1 MLYLIII
8 TFAFLLSVIFYQY
21 RILKLKNE
29 IIQSKKFI
37 EDTIETN
44 KSKNYEITSSMNY
57 AHEIQ
62 KALLPREESIKRCL
76 PLSFTFYKPKDI
88 VGGDFFWFHKIEDGN
103 LILICADCTGH
114 GIPGALMTILGNSA
128 LHQVIIER
136 KIYEPASILNEI
148 DKIVTTTLKQKN
160 SKYPTIQDGLDLSI
174 VNVNKKTKEIVFAAA
189 KHKSALFLD
198 GNLIELKGDRCS
210 VGGQGIKKFTQ
221 QKFNFNEDDSI
232 YLFSDGYVDQFG
244 GPNDKKFSTSRLFEL
259 LSQIHQN
266 SIPEQQKTIES
277 TIMEW
282 VGNREQTD
290 DITLIGIKF

>member
-1 MLYLIII
+1 MLYFAIV
-8 TFAFLLSVIFYQY
+8 TFVFLLSVIFYQY

-37 EDTIETN
+37 EDTIQN
-44 KSKNYEITSSMNY
+44 NNSKSYEITSSMNY

-62 KALLPREESIKRCL
+62 KALLPREETIKRCL
-76 PLSFTFYKPKDI
+76 PLSFTLYKPKDI
-88 VGGDFFWFHKIEDGN
+88 VGGDFFWFHKIEDGH

-128 LHQVIIER
+128 LHQIIIEK
-136 KIYEPASILNEI
+136 KIYEPVTILNEL

-174 VNVNKKTKEIVFAAA
+174 VKVNKNIKEIIFAAA
-189 KHKSALFLD
+189 KHKSALFLN
-198 GNLIELKGDRCS
+198 GKLIELKGDRCS
-210 VGGQGIKKFTQ
+210 VGGQGDKKFTQ
-221 QKFNFNEDDSI
+221 QKYNFNEDDSL
-232 YLFSDGYVDQFG
+232 YLFSDGYIDQFG
-244 GPNDKKFSTSRLFEL
+244 GPSDKKFSTSRLFEL
-259 LSQIHQN
+259 LSEIHVN

-277 TIMEW
+277 KIMEW
-282 VGNREQTD
+282 MGTKEQTD

>member
-1 MLYLIII
+1 
-8 TFAFLLSVIFYQY
+8 
-21 RILKLKNE
+21 LKLKNE
-29 IIQSKKFI
+29 IIKSKKFI

-76 PLSFTFYKPKDI
+76 PLSFTLYKPKDI
-88 VGGDFFWFHKIEDGN
+88 VGGDFFWFHKIEDGH

-128 LHQVIIER
+128 LHQVIIEK
-136 KIYEPASILNEI
+136 KIYEPSKILTEL

-160 SKYPTIQDGLDLSI
+160 SKYQTIQDGMDISI
-174 VNVNKKTKEIVFAAA
+174 VNVNKNTKEILFGAA
-189 KHKSALFLD
+189 KHKSVLFLN
-198 GNLIELKGDRCS
+198 GKLVELKGDRCS
-210 VGGQGIKKFTQ
+210 IGGQGDKTFSQ
-221 QKFNFNEDDSI
+221 QKYNFGEDDAL
-232 YLFSDGYVDQFG
+232 YLFSDGYIDQFG
-244 GPNDKKFSTSRLFEL
+244 GLNDKKFSTSRLLEL

-266 SIPEQQKTIES
+266 SIPEQQKTLEN
-277 TIMEW
+277 TISDWM
-282 VGNREQTD
+282 GTREQTD

>member
-1 MLYLIII
+1 MVYIILIS
-8 TFAFLLSVIFYQY
+8 FVFLISIIFYQY

-29 IIQSKKFI
+29 IIQNKKFI
-37 EDTIETN
+37 DQTIETT
-44 KSKNYEITSSMNY
+44 KTKNYEIVSSLNY

-76 PLSFTFYKPKDI
+76 PLSFTLYRPKDI
-88 VGGDFFWFHKIEDGN
+88 VGGDFFWFHKIEDGH

-136 KIYEPASILNEI
+136 KIYEPSRILNEL
-148 DKIVTTTLKQKN
+148 DKIVTATLKQKN
-160 SKYPTIQDGLDLSI
+160 NKYKTIQDGLDLSV
-174 VNVNKKTKEIVFAAA
+174 VNVNKHKKEILFGAA

-198 GNLIELKGDRCS
+198 GKLIELKGDRCS
-210 VGGQGIKKFTQ
+210 IGGSGEKNFSQ
-221 QKFNFNEDDSI
+221 QQFNFNEDDSI

-244 GPNDKKFSTSRLFEL
+244 GPNDKKFSTARLFDL

-266 SIPEQQKTIES
+266 SIPEQQKTIEKE
-277 TIMEW
+277 INDW
-282 VGNREQTD
+282 IGVNEQTD